1 MFSRIKE
8 AIRIITYHEPDT
20 GPDVVIVPEVNTP
33 PTPQGIMISRATEV
47 LIAASTIGWAAGR
60 IGDYLLN
67 LGFAKHLS
75 LSTATIIGSVGV
87 LLTMV
92 VSWIGKD
99 IEMKLRSRIKIA
111 DALAPFFGRKLDNV
125 VHVLKGTGR
134 VS

>member
-8 AIRIITYHEPDT
+8 AIRIISYREPDT
-20 GPDVVIVPEVNTP
+20 GPDVVIVPESNTV
-33 PTPQGIMISRATEV
+33 PTPQGIMISRMAEFF
-47 LIAASTIGWAAGR
+47 IAASTIGWAAGR

-67 LGFAKHLS
+67 VGFAKHVS
-75 LSTATIIGSVGV
+75 LSAATIIGSVAV

-92 VSWIGKD
+92 VSWISRD
-99 IEMKLRSRIKIA
+99 IEMKLRSHIKIA
-111 DALAPFFGRKLDNV
+111 DVLAPFFGRKLDNV